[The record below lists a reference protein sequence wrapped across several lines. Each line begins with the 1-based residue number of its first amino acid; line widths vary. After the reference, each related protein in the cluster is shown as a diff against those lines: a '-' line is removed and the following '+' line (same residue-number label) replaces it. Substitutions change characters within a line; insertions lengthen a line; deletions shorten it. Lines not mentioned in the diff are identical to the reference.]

1 MSIVVIHKPK
11 TIHWTWH
18 SREKMG
24 FYRLSEARVR
34 RVLHSPARTEEGIAP
49 KTWASMQ
56 PAGNGKHEIWV
67 MYQDVGSKRKI
78 ISAWR
83 YPGRTKPRSE
93 NALGLMRQEYANYLE
108 TVAEKKSAMQ
118 RRMKKSKW
126 FTPRRK

>member
-1 MSIVVIHKPK
+1 MFSIAKPK
-11 TIHWTWH
+11 TLHWTWH
-18 SREKMG
+18 SREKMN

-56 PAGNGKHEIWV
+56 PAGNGKTEIWA

-93 NALGLMRQEYANYLE
+93 AALGVMRQEYANYLE
-108 TVAEKKSAMQ
+108 TVAKKKSNMQ
-118 RRMKKSKW
+118 KTMKKSKW
-126 FTPRRK
+126 FRAG